1 MKKITNVSFLLGR
14 NSEYYLMCQ
23 NMSSQITAEFAEKF
37 KITQVYQP
45 YVELVNRVKDVY
57 LQNQQFANTKALNEA
72 EALSNSYFST
82 FKSMLSSYK
91 NWPDAE
97 KQTAYESIYY
107 VAKPYWKAYAKPI
120 AENIAMQMD
129 LISSLCADNM
139 KDSVTLLGLDTI
151 VNEMESAIISCN
163 NYYVARADERL
174 ARALADQMKDLRK
187 QTDTAFK
194 QLAEVISALFVVN
207 SIVTKETEKVAELE
221 AMIDGINAVLLEYT
235 VAISRRGRGAK
246 ADVDPGTPLP
256 DSENTETD
264 SDEDE
269 MPDEL

>member
-1 MKKITNVSFLLGR
+1 
-14 NSEYYLMCQ
+14 
-23 NMSSQITAEFAEKF
+23 MSLQITAEFAEKF
-37 KITQVYQP
+37 EITQVYQP
-45 YVELVNRVKDVY
+45 YVELVNRVKELY

-72 EALSNSYFST
+72 KALSNRCFSS

-91 NWPDAE
+91 NWPDVE
-97 KQTAYESIYY
+97 IQSTYEAIYY
-107 VAKPYWKAYAKPI
+107 IAKPYWKAYTKPI

-129 LISSLCADNM
+129 LISSLRADEVRE
-139 KDSVTLLGLDTI
+139 SVSLLGLDTI
-151 VNEMESAIISCN
+151 VNEMEAAILSYN
-163 NYYVARADERL
+163 NYYLARADERL
-174 ARALADQMKDLRK
+174 TRALADKMKDLRK

-235 VAISRRGRGAK
+235 VPISRRGRGTK

>member
-1 MKKITNVSFLLGR
+1 
-14 NSEYYLMCQ
+14 
-23 NMSSQITAEFAEKF
+23 MSLQITAEFAEKF
-37 KITQVYQP
+37 EITQVYQP
-45 YVELVNRVKDVY
+45 YVELVNRVKELY
-57 LQNQQFANTKALNEA
+57 LQNQQFANTKALNDA
-72 EALSNSYFST
+72 KALSNRCFSS

-91 NWPDAE
+91 NWPDVE
-97 KQTAYESIYY
+97 IQSTYEAIYY
-107 VAKPYWKAYAKPI
+107 IAKPYWKAYTKPI

-129 LISSLCADNM
+129 LISSLRADEVRE
-139 KDSVTLLGLDTI
+139 SVSLLGLDTI
-151 VNEMESAIISCN
+151 VNEMEAAILSYN
-163 NYYVARADERL
+163 NYYLARADERL
-174 ARALADQMKDLRK
+174 ARALADKMKDLRK

-235 VAISRRGRGAK
+235 VAISRRGRGTK

>member
-1 MKKITNVSFLLGR
+1 
-14 NSEYYLMCQ
+14 
-23 NMSSQITAEFAEKF
+23 
-37 KITQVYQP
+37 
-45 YVELVNRVKDVY
+45 
-57 LQNQQFANTKALNEA
+57 
-72 EALSNSYFST
+72 
-82 FKSMLSSYK
+82 
-91 NWPDAE
+91 
-97 KQTAYESIYY
+97 
-107 VAKPYWKAYAKPI
+107 
-120 AENIAMQMD
+120 MQMD
-129 LISSLCADNM
+129 LISSLRADNM

-151 VNEMESAIISCN
+151 VNEMEAAILSYN
-163 NYYVARADERL
+163 NYYLARADERL
-174 ARALADQMKDLRK
+174 ARALADKMKDLRK
-187 QTDTAFK
+187 QTATACK